1 MAPGE
6 IDGPYSYVALGDS
19 ISIDEY
25 AGGPGRGGASLLA
38 RNRDEDFPQWR
49 GRDLRALDRRLRYH
63 LLASDGG
70 TSRTLLE
77 SQLPRL
83 ESSGVRP
90 SVVTLTVGGND
101 LLGAYGDTGQAQQIL
116 RAVAVRVG
124 QTLGRLRRLMR
135 APDDPVVVG
144 TVYDPSDGSG
154 DAPRVGLPT
163 WPDVVDVLAELNAGL
178 RAAAEMYDARIAEI
192 HDRFLGHGLRA
203 GNPAQ
208 SDPRPDDR
216 NLWYCRVIEPN
227 AWGADAVRA
236 SFWQA
241 LHSR

>member
-1 MAPGE
+1 MSEISSYVTIYCPGCSRRLSVRRQGTQARGSELLPLRDRRGWCVVRPVRRRNLLLAAVMTTSSAACSLTWGGPFNMAPGE

-25 AGGPGRGGASLLA
+25 AGGPGCGGASLLA

-49 GRDLRALDRRLRYH
+49 GRELRPLARRLRSP

-116 RAVAVRVG
+116 RSVAVRVG
-124 QTLGRLRRLMR
+124 QTLGRLRRL
-135 APDDPVVVG
+135 
-144 TVYDPSDGSG
+144 
-154 DAPRVGLPT
+154 
-163 WPDVVDVLAELNAGL
+163 L
-178 RAAAEMYDARIAEI
+178 R
-192 HDRFLGHGLRA
+192 
-203 GNPAQ
+203 
-208 SDPRPDDR
+208 
-216 NLWYCRVIEPN
+216 
-227 AWGADAVRA
+227 
-236 SFWQA
+236 
-241 LHSR
+241 